1 MELAVA
7 LLSGGKY
14 SEMSENESGL
24 KIALIVPRTGLM
36 RANAKKEVA
45 KPETPMERPQRAMA
59 IPRHHLR
66 LSLSVILPKYRPP
79 KANGRV

>member
-1 MELAVA
+1 MA

-14 SEMSENESGL
+14 SERSEKDSGL
-24 KIALIVPRTGLM
+24 KMALIIPRTGLI
-36 RANAKKEVA
+36 RANAMKEVA
-45 KPETPMERPQRAMA
+45 NPEIPIETPQSAMA